1 MIEQLEKILEKAV
14 KKVAGK
20 HPFTLNFDEPK
31 EKAFGDFATNVSLGL
46 SKALGKNPRDIATEI
61 LTQLPKN
68 DLIAKTEI
76 AGPGFINIWLNDNV
90 YSDTLAELNKKITH
104 PFDSPSTSSGSLRA
118 RKFGVLDIGRGKTAI
133 TDTSHPNVAKPMGV
147 HHLLSTII
155 GQSINNLLKTC
166 SYKLIRDNYIGDWGT
181 QFGKLTY
188 AIKTWGNM
196 NQIEG
201 DPIPELLKL
210 YVKFHDEAEKDATL
224 EERGRSE
231 FKKLEDGDKEHRK
244 LWNWIR
250 DLSLAE
256 FEKIYKRLGVD
267 FDLINGESFYEDKM
281 PDILKAGLKKKVIET
296 GEGGALIIP
305 MDNTNLPPCLLQK
318 SDGATTYATRDLA
331 RMKYWQDELSG
342 TIGINVVDVAQK
354 LHFDQIF
361 EAAKKLGIKKMQ
373 HVHVDFGRM
382 EFPDG
387 AMSTRKGKVVL
398 LEDVLDEA
406 EKRAY
411 EKIEA
416 HKSELPEKE
425 KRELARKMG
434 IGAIKYNVLCQ
445 SRQKNYTFDWET
457 MLSFE
462 GNSAPY
468 LQYAYTR
475 TQSILKKSTTVGE
488 VHEPRLQI
496 GHGEE
501 KTLLKKLLGFE
512 EVIALSL
519 EHYKPNTLCTYLF
532 ELCQAFSHFYNNLRI
547 IDAEKAEERATRMML
562 VQSTA
567 YVIKNGLE
575 ILGIEVPGQM

>member
-1 MIEQLEKILEKAV
+1 MIDQLEKILGKAV

-20 HPFTLNFDEPK
+20 HPFALTFDEPK
-31 EKAFGDFATNVSLGL
+31 EKTFGDFATNVSLSL
-46 SKALGKNPRDIATEI
+46 SKPLGKNPRDIATEI

-76 AGPGFINIWLNDNV
+76 AGPGFINIWLNDNI
-90 YSDTLAELNKKITH
+90 YSDTLAELNKKITQKKYGKL
-104 PFDSPSTSSGSLRA
+104 TLG
-118 RKFGVLDIGRGKTAI
+118 KGKTAI

-155 GQSINNLLKTC
+155 GQSLNSLLKQC
-166 SYKLIRDNYIGDWGT
+166 GYKVIRDNYIGDWGT

-188 AIKTWGNM
+188 AIKTWGDM

-224 EERGRSE
+224 EERGRAE
-231 FKKLEDGDKEHRK
+231 FKKLEDGDQEHRK
-244 LWNWIR
+244 LWSWIR

-281 PDILKAGLKKKVIET
+281 PDIIQHGLKKKIIET
-296 GEGGALIIP
+296 GEGGALIVA
-305 MDNTNLPPCLLQK
+305 MDNPNLPPCLLQK

-331 RMKYWQDELSG
+331 RMKYWQDELEGS
-342 TIGINVVDVAQK
+342 IGINVVDVAQK

-361 EAAKKLGIKKMQ
+361 AAAKKLGITKME

-387 AMSTRKGKVVL
+387 SMSTRKGKVVL

-411 EKIEA
+411 EKIEE
-416 HKSELPEKE
+416 HKSELPREE

-434 IGAIKYNVLCQ
+434 IGAIKYNVLSQ
-445 SRQKNYTFDWET
+445 SRQKNYTFDWDT

-475 TQSILKKSTTVGE
+475 TQSILKKSNTEGE
-488 VHEPRLQI
+488 DRDPRLQI
-496 GHGEE
+496 GHSEE
-501 KTLLKKLLGFE
+501 KHLLKKLLAFE
-512 EVIALSL
+512 ESIEQSL
-519 EHYKPNTLCTYLF
+519 EHYKPNTLCSYLF
-532 ELCQAFSHFYNNLRI
+532 ELAQAFSHFYNNLRI
-547 IDAEKAEERATRMML
+547 LDAEKAEERSTRLAL
-562 VQSTA
+562 VQATS
-567 YVIKNGLE
+567 YVLKNGLE
-575 ILGIEVPGQM
+575 ILGIEVPERM